1 MTDKVEGDF
10 YDRLR
15 QNPLPVVVD
24 FWAPW
29 CGPCRAVEPILKR
42 VGSEYTGQVDV
53 WKVNADEHPELLR
66 QLRIYGIPTLI
77 GFKSGQEVARQ
88 TGIGS
93 PQGLSA
99 LFEAA
104 ISGEKPAKQS
114 MGTFDRLLRLATGT
128 ALLLLAYSG
137 GFSGLSLAAAVAGGL
152 VMFSAV
158 HDRCP
163 VWKAIKAFV
172 SDKTRRAS

>member
-1 MTDKVEGDF
+1 VTDEEF
-10 YDRLR
+10 YQRLS

-29 CGPCRAVEPILKR
+29 CGPCRAVEPLLKR
-42 VGSEYTGQVDV
+42 VGGEYSGRVDV
-53 WKVNADEHPELLR
+53 WKINADEYPELLR

-88 TGIGS
+88 TGVGS
-93 PQGLSA
+93 PQALSA

-104 ISGEKPAKQS
+104 LSGEKPVKTGLG
-114 MGTFDRLLRLATGT
+114 MTDRILRLATGA
-128 ALLLLAYSG
+128 ALLVLAYTG
-137 GFSGLSLAAAVAGGL
+137 GFSGFYLVLAGLGGL

-163 VWKAIKAFV
+163 VWKAIKAYLGE
-172 SDKTRRAS
+172 KTRRAS

>member
-1 MTDKVEGDF
+1 MTDEEF
-10 YDRLR
+10 YQRLR

-29 CGPCRAVEPILKR
+29 CGPCRAVEPILKQ
-42 VGSEYTGQVDV
+42 VGSQYSGQVDV
-53 WKVNADEHPELLR
+53 WKINADEHPELLR

-88 TGIGS
+88 TGVGS
-93 PQGLSA
+93 PQAMSR

-104 ISGEKPAKQS
+104 ISGEKPANPG
-114 MGTFDRLLRLATGT
+114 MGMFDRILRLALGS

-137 GFSGLSLAAAVAGGL
+137 GFAGFYLVLAGLGGL

-163 VWKAIKAFV
+163 VWKAIR
-172 SDKTRRAS
+172 SYLGEKTGRTG